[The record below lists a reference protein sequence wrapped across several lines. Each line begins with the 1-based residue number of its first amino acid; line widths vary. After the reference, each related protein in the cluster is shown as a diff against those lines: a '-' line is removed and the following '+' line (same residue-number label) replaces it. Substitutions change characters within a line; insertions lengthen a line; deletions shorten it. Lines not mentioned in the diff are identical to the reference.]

1 MEKQL
6 KAVEKTIGIK
16 FKNKKMLEQAFVHR
30 SYLNEHPNF
39 ELDHNERLEFLG
51 DAVLELVV
59 TEYLYNNFPN
69 PEGELTNWRASL
81 VNSRML
87 AKIGNDIAFEDCLYL
102 SKGEA
107 KDTGKARQFI
117 LANAMEA
124 LIGAIYLDQG
134 WEIAKQFVLRWI
146 VSKLGDV
153 LDLGLWMDP
162 KSRFQESAQDIVG
175 VTPTYKVVREDGPD
189 HAKQFVVAVYL
200 EKEKIAEGEGGSK
213 QEAQVAAAEAAL
225 AKKKWKGP
233 KTEIIE
239 REPTD
244 PIG

>member
-16 FKNKKMLEQAFVHR
+16 FKNKKLLEQAFVHR

-124 LIGAIYLDQG
+124 LIGAIYMDQG
-134 WEIAKQFVLRWI
+134 WELAKYFIERFVLSQLAE
-146 VSKLGDV
+146 VFKNKSYL
-153 LDLGLWMDP
+153 DP
-162 KSRFQESAQDIVG
+162 KSRFQELAQEKAG
-175 VTPTYKVVREDGPD
+175 VTPVYKVLGESGPD
-189 HAKQFVVAVYL
+189 HAKTFEIGL
-200 EKEKIAEGEGGSK
+200 FLGNEIIAKGSGLSK
-213 QEAQVAAAEAAL
+213 QEAQEEAARNGL
-225 AKKKWKGP
+225 EAKGWLK
-233 KTEIIE
+233 
-239 REPTD
+239 
-244 PIG
+244 